1 MSQHLTTENREVLE
15 GLFKRS
21 FARMDK
27 ITLTM
32 PNLNKLIEAV
42 RNDERASLVEK
53 QLDAAL
59 NTLKDIR

>member
-1 MSQHLTTENREVLE
+1 MSQHLTTENRTTLE
-15 GLFKRS
+15 HVFGRS

-42 RNDERASLVEK
+42 RLDERASLVEK

-59 NTLKDIR
+59 DTLKGK